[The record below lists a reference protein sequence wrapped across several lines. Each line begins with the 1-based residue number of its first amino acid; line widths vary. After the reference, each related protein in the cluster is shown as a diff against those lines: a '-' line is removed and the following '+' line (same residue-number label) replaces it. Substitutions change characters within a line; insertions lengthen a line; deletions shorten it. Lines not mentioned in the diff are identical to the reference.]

1 MSKENNISG
10 GFRTPLYG
18 ELIGMSTCSICKN
31 RIKGGFQCKVYGNCL
46 KEIKESNVAVCPHE
60 DINTESPVYS
70 KFIEIREKQSK
81 TI

>member
-31 RIKGGFQCKVYGNCL
+31 RMKGFKCKAYGECL
-46 KEIKESNVAVCPHE
+46 KEIREKNVATCPHE